1 MENDS
6 KQKVGKKKYVSPS
19 AEEIRM
25 EVEASVLVASGAGR
39 FANKTGISLDF
50 TDSSPKRSS
59 SPWSGN

>member
-6 KQKVGKKKYVSPS
+6 KQKVGKKEYVSPS
-19 AEEIRM
+19 VEEIRM
-25 EVEASVLVASGAGR
+25 EVEAPVLVASSAGR

>member
-6 KQKVGKKKYVSPS
+6 KQKVGKKEYVSPS
-19 AEEIRM
+19 VEEIRM
-25 EVEASVLVASGAGR
+25 EVEAPVLVASGAGR

>member
-6 KQKVGKKKYVSPS
+6 KQKVGKKKYVSPF

-25 EVEASVLVASGAGR
+25 EVEAPVLVASGAGR
-39 FANKTGISLDF
+39 FANKTGITLDF

>member
-6 KQKVGKKKYVSPS
+6 KQKVGKKEYVSPS

>member
-19 AEEIRM
+19 IEEIRM
-25 EVEASVLVASGAGR
+25 ELESPVLVGSAGSR

-50 TDSSPKRSS
+50 TDSSPKRNS

>member
-19 AEEIRM
+19 AEEIQM

>member
-6 KQKVGKKKYVSPS
+6 KQKVGKKEYVSPS

-25 EVEASVLVASGAGR
+25 EVEASVLVASGAGG

>member
-25 EVEASVLVASGAGR
+25 ELEAPVLVASGAGR

>member
-6 KQKVGKKKYVSPS
+6 KQKVGKKEYVSPS
-19 AEEIRM
+19 VEEIRM
-25 EVEASVLVASGAGR
+25 EVEAPVLVASGAGR

-50 TDSSPKRSS
+50 TDSSPKRSF